1 MNQFSSRCRHFQVN
15 WINSHTCQCFGCSKT
30 GHWFEQEGLVMWV
43 RGQAIEVPEKPE
55 EPANSSSQIQSNNV
69 AKKSFPSKAG

>member
-15 WINSHTCQCFGCSKT
+15 WINSHTCQCFGCRKT

-43 RGQAIEVPEKPE
+43 RDQAINDPENPT
-55 EPANSSSQIQSNNV
+55 NSASQIQSINV
-69 AKKSFPSKAG
+69 AENSFSNKAG